1 MSRFGGTAAFYSRF
15 RPGYPP
21 ELWDRLVAE
30 AGADRSGRVLDLGS
44 GPGTASLELASRVGS
59 VVAVDMD
66 AGMVA
71 ERRRLAE
78 AAGVDTIEWVNAPAE
93 AVDYPPE
100 SFRLIVIASAFHW
113 MDRHAVATRCRSMLY
128 PDGLLAVL
136 GNPTPLLQIRDR
148 TPLGAAIAEVQSRW
162 LDDEY
167 YVLDVAT
174 LDPPEAVLSGCGFSE
189 VAVSQVAQVQEWT
202 VERFLGFLRST
213 SSRPDQRLGSAFPA
227 FAAELEDAIRVVE
240 PSGRW
245 SLDVP
250 VHVITARP

>member
-1 MSRFGGTAAFYSRF
+1 MSHFGGTAAFYARF
-15 RPGYPP
+15 RPRYPP
-21 ELWDRLVAE
+21 ELWDRLTAE

-71 ERRRLAE
+71 EGRRLAE

-136 GNPTPLLQIRDR
+136 GNPTPLLQISDR
-148 TPLGAAIAEVQSRW
+148 TPLGAAIAEVQSPGSTMSTTCSMWPSSILRRW
-162 LDDEY
+162 CSRSAGFQRWRCRPWLRFR
-167 YVLDVAT
+167 
-174 LDPPEAVLSGCGFSE
+174 SGPSSGSWGFSGLHRLARISAL
-189 VAVSQVAQVQEWT
+189 V
-202 VERFLGFLRST
+202 RPFLPSLPSWRTPFGRSN
-213 SSRPDQRLGSAFPA
+213 RPVD
-227 FAAELEDAIRVVE
+227 
-240 PSGRW
+240 GRW
-245 SLDVP
+245 
-250 VHVITARP
+250 TFRCT

>member
-1 MSRFGGTAAFYSRF
+1 MSHFGGTAAFYARF

-21 ELWDRLVAE
+21 ELWGWLVAE

-59 VVAVDMD
+59 VVAVDSD

-71 ERRRLAE
+71 EGRRLAE
-78 AAGVDTIEWVNAPAE
+78 AVGIDTIEWVNAHAE
-93 AVDYPPE
+93 GVDYPDG
-100 SFRLIVIASAFHW
+100 SFQLIVIASAFHW
-113 MDRHAVATRCRSMLY
+113 MDRSAVATRCRSMLR

-136 GNPTPLLQIRDR
+136 SNPTPLMQISAR
-148 TPLGAAIAEVQSRW
+148 TPLGAAIEEVQSRW
-162 LDDEY
+162 FDDEY
-167 YVLDVAT
+167 YVLDVAK
-174 LDPPEAVLSGCGFSE
+174 LDPAEVVLAECGFSE
-189 VAVSQVAQVQEWT
+189 VAVSSVAQVQEWT

-227 FAAELEDAIRVVE
+227 FAAELEDAIRAVE

-245 SLDVP
+245 SLDIP
-250 VHVITARP
+250 VQVITARP